1 MFGTAK
7 AVGQSIVEL
16 VSAERLLNLGRF
28 RITVGDFGRACQPF
42 PENGS
47 AEMKPNG
54 QNGPEWRVLHDS
66 LEGASGDRTGWL
78 GWQDFEPPHG
88 GIKIHREG
96 ATDPATSR
104 QEPYNCLSV
113 IDLETARSDS
123 GRRDFAFW

>member
-1 MFGTAK
+1 
-7 AVGQSIVEL
+7 
-16 VSAERLLNLGRF
+16 
-28 RITVGDFGRACQPF
+28 
-42 PENGS
+42 
-47 AEMKPNG
+47 MKPNG
-54 QNGPEWRVLHDS
+54 QNGPEWRVFHDS
-66 LEGASGDRTGWL
+66 VERMLGDVAG
-78 GWQDFEPPHG
+78 FEPPHG